1 MYQGAFRRPFNVA
14 KYHMQKNPFVEYN
27 QFKPNCFDLK
37 VDHIR
42 IGLTKESYNANR
54 NIANKNIFKYIKD
67 KDLFDIKNNKKYLVF
82 DFSQEGIYQKHF
94 NLFQCLDYN
103 CKLHNIS
110 KKQVL
115 YFTSNFFE
123 KEEYGFK
130 PIVYQPWIDFM
141 QNNYIEKECNEAF
154 ECIVEHCIK
163 NYKKNIYFSSF
174 NKTWS
179 RSSRD
184 YFHFLLYKNSLLDKG
199 FISNHDKQENLF
211 GGMQLKDDQI
221 EDFRNKL
228 PLEFDY
234 PYFWSAGKGFN
245 ADIYAFTT
253 PQFHIVN
260 ESIVDTKKYCVYS
273 EKPFKPIAFF
283 QPFFVIGAKNYH
295 KTFLSR
301 MKIKDYTQLQK
312 FTFDDNRDVFTQV
325 KRTIPKLQKL
335 ILEMDKI
342 NRIDWRFREEA
353 TLKHNW
359 LKLRNYNANV
369 KLFKKLNKMLT
380 K

>member
-1 MYQGAFRRPFNVA
+1 
-14 KYHMQKNPFVEYN
+14 MQRNLFIEYN
-27 QFKPNCFDLK
+27 KFEPNCFDLK
-37 VDHIR
+37 VDYIR
-42 IGLTKESYNANR
+42 IGLTKYLYDNHR
-54 NIANKNIFKYIKD
+54 DIGNKNIFKYLKD

-94 NLFQCLDYN
+94 NLFKCLDYN
-103 CKLHNIS
+103 CKLHNIN

-115 YFTSNFFE
+115 YFTSNFY
-123 KEEYGFK
+123 EEEQYGFK

-154 ECIVEHCIK
+154 EFTVEQCIK
-163 NYKKNIYFSSF
+163 NYNRNIYFSSF
-174 NKTWS
+174 NKTWN
-179 RSSRD
+179 RPSRD
-184 YFHFLLYKNSLLDKG
+184 YFHFLLYKNNLLDKG
-199 FISNHDKQENLF
+199 FVSNHNKQEKLF
-211 GGMQLKDDQI
+211 GGMLLKDNQI
-221 EDFRNKL
+221 EGFKNKL

-234 PYFWSAGKGFN
+234 PYFYSAGKGFN

-253 PQFHIVN
+253 PQFHIVG
-260 ESIVDTKKYCVYS
+260 ESIIDTKKYCVYS

-283 QPFFVIGAKNYH
+283 QPFFVLGAKNYH

-312 FTFDDNRDVFTQV
+312 FTFDDKHDVLTQV
-325 KRTIPKLQKL
+325 KKAIPKLQKL

-342 NRIDWRFREEA
+342 NRIDWRFGEEA
-353 TLKHNW
+353 ILKHNW
-359 LKLRNYNANV
+359 LKLRNYDANI
-369 KLFKKLNKMLT
+369 KLFRKLNKMLT